1 MAVRRKKKK
10 NTPQTGG
17 EGWLVTF
24 VDLMTLLL
32 TFFVLLISMASLTQ
46 SSFTEINSFFQPR
59 NFIEI
64 AGPGNIP
71 QRIELIM
78 KALRDLEGLDVNKE
92 RIKDLLFPLDMLP
105 DEMDRSTLEKNLD
118 IIKTGQGLAIVMTDK
133 LLFPPGEYELSA
145 ENKKFLAPLYDVLLY
160 TDADVNIAG
169 HTSNEQLPGVDNYE
183 LSGMRALAVLEY
195 FLLKDKSRPLK
206 PRRMS
211 VSAYGPDRPLTSNDS
226 TAGMDKNARV
236 EILLKGDQALGAYK

>member
-105 DEMDRSTLEKNLD
+105 DEMDRSTLEKNMEV
-118 IIKTGQGLAIVMTDK
+118 IKTEQGLAIVMTDK
-133 LLFPPGEYELSA
+133 LLFAPGEYALSA

-160 TDADVNIAG
+160 TDADVNISG
-169 HTSNEQLPGVDNYE
+169 HTSNEQLPDVDNYE
-183 LSGMRALAVLEY
+183 LSGLRALAVLEY

-211 VSAYGPDRPLTSNDS
+211 ISAYGPDRPLASND
-226 TAGMDKNARV
+226 TAAGMAKNARV
-236 EILLKGDQALGAYK
+236 EIVLKSEQALSPYK